1 MNDEI
6 EQVDISNLLLDPE
19 NPRLP
24 ESVGRDQIAMLD
36 YIAETTA
43 DTFLLKHGL
52 GFQFMAWRQQWQPV
66 VRALRVPNT
75 HVHKICFYRHM
86 ITVCRFDRHVSK
98 IRRNFAD

>member
-43 DTFLLKHGL
+43 DTFL
-52 GFQFMAWRQQWQPV
+52 RNS
-66 VRALRVPNT
+66 RES
-75 HVHKICFYRHM
+75 
-86 ITVCRFDRHVSK
+86 DRHYTK
-98 IRRNFAD
+98 A